1 MPFSERS
8 KEYWDNKFLS
18 YLHDPFDKMLDIK
31 THEERAKII
40 IEQYGLQIPNEF
52 KELWKRADGVAS
64 GFERGVFPDRD
75 ANDPNK
81 DGSIEFKTLP
91 VLSHPI
97 HGGALK
103 VDLTTI
109 QWNMDVLKNSIAE
122 IIGTQA
128 GSGGYSAKFA
138 GNHEQFVKARFIY
151 THLAL
156 RFKLAHKNVAGLG
169 SLWHKLPA
177 DSRIPDHSIWHHN
190 ALVSAMVSCMNPDG
204 TALTGDIHLDN
215 STNNIGIMIF
225 TVTPV
230 QSFIGKA
237 RKLRDYWTGS
247 IVLSWLAF
255 EGIQWVIENLG
266 PDHILYP
273 SLLDQPLILEY
284 LKQKWH
290 IDEND
295 LPTLQKVNDIAT
307 FPNKV
312 MLLVPLN
319 YAQDIGEAIEKAI
332 KDAWK
337 ALSTDMLDY
346 LKHKLG
352 GNHEQLEAMFKRQ
365 NETYW
370 DISWVTSPL
379 ITNNTIETYKSL
391 LNSNTVALVKEQ
403 IGLFQNITHYNIQMG
418 KYYPLS
424 NMLAQ
429 SALGNLKLSARNLR
443 PTENGK
449 KCSLCGEL
457 EALTNKPYS
466 GNESANDYKINM
478 DTFWD
483 SLRSALGENSTE
495 IQDGEQLCAIC
506 LTKRLLAR
514 MFNEWR
520 SSSDHVLHNTFKN
533 YENFP
538 STSYIALQKY
548 QERNNIS
555 NSERVKLAQTLFDQT
570 EDSNISGF
578 PSIKIRDRYYAI
590 LIMDGDNMGKLING
604 DTIGATWGTVIHP
617 EIRNRMSRQTF
628 DEKYRTNWNQLYDK
642 KRLVTPALHASISEA
657 LGDFALYGV
666 PQIIDNYHGR
676 LIYAGGDDVCAIMP
690 IDTVIQAAKEI
701 ADYYTRFFSH
711 ITQDGTNRELK
722 DDESF
727 VPTAGKLCH
736 GMGKAEGISIS
747 AGILLCHYKE
757 PLSSMI
763 SRAHALLDGYA
774 KEKSGRNSCAIELKK
789 RSGGSRYFYAKWDN
803 PCWESYKTLLGYKT
817 ELLSK
822 SCIYNLDNYEVAFT
836 TILETEQKE
845 SALPKVK
852 KMLASIVKKS
862 IEKDPSTEQIDT
874 MTNLIIQDY
883 KGTLRFTTDPL
894 KILAFLRG
902 EGNE

>member
-1 MPFSERS
+1 MPFSERTTA
-8 KEYWDNKFLS
+8 YWENKFLS
-18 YLHDPFDKMLDIK
+18 YMHDPFDKMLNIRN
-31 THEERAKII
+31 HEERAKQI
-40 IEQYGLQIPNEF
+40 IEQFGLQVPNEF
-52 KELWKRADGVAS
+52 KELWSRADSFAS
-64 GFERGVFPDRD
+64 GFERGVFPGRD

-81 DGSIEFKTLP
+81 DGSINFNEHPELT
-91 VLSHPI
+91 HPI
-97 HGGALK
+97 QGGALQL
-103 VDLTTI
+103 DITNT
-109 QWNMDVLKNSIAE
+109 QWTEDILKRAIAD
-122 IIGTQA
+122 IIGTTA
-128 GSGGYSAKFA
+128 GGGGYSAKFT
-138 GNHEQFVKARFIY
+138 NQHEKFVKARFIY

-156 RFKLAHKNVAGLG
+156 RFKLAQENIAGLG
-169 SLWHKLPA
+169 ALWHKLPA

-190 ALVSAMVSCMNPDG
+190 ALVSALVSCMNPDG
-204 TALTGDIHLDN
+204 IAITGDAQFDN
-215 STNNIGIMIF
+215 KTDNVGIMIF
-225 TVTPV
+225 TITPV

-255 EGIQWVIENLG
+255 EGIRWAIENLG

-273 SLLDQPLILEY
+273 SLLDQPLIIEY
-284 LKQKWH
+284 LKQHWK

-295 LPTLQKVNDIAT
+295 LPTLQQVNDIAT

-319 YAQDIGEAIEKAI
+319 YAQDIGKAIEAAI
-332 KDAWK
+332 KDSWK
-337 ALSTDMLDY
+337 ALSNDILAY
-346 LKHKLG
+346 IENKLG
-352 GNHEQLEAMFKRQ
+352 SKQETLEAMFKRQ
-365 NETYW
+365 HETYW

-379 ITNNTIETYKSL
+379 ITNNTIETYGSL

-429 SALGNLKLSARNLR
+429 SALGNLKLSARNIR

-449 KCSLCGEL
+449 KCTLCGEL

-466 GNESANDYKINM
+466 GNESANEYKINM

-628 DEKYRTNWNQLYDK
+628 NEKYRKNWNQLYDK

-666 PQIIDNYHGR
+666 PQIIDKYLGR

-722 DDESF
+722 DGESF

-836 TILETEQKE
+836 TILETEQKK